1 MLDWLRRNPAGAQ
14 SSSKPSAPTWTRI
27 VDYRAE
33 HLDQLLNLLF
43 ETAASS
49 GFGLSREKFK
59 HDIIKHID
67 FRDDIIRL
75 LEDDSGRVIGCYRCA
90 PWPRRSPNTEAAY
103 LFDVAV
109 ERTYRRCGYGRKLFD
124 DMFHVLRRDGIRE
137 VYSRSSQQNEAGAAL
152 HHSAGFEIAKES
164 ALWTEWVKLL

>member
-1 MLDWLRRNPAGAQ
+1 MLDWLRRRLTRTA
-14 SSSKPSAPTWTRI
+14 SSSKPPTPEWTRI
-27 VDYRAE
+27 VDYRSE
-33 HLDQLLNLLF
+33 HLEELLNLLY

-49 GFGLSREKFK
+49 GFGVSREKFK

-67 FRDDIIRL
+67 FREDIIRL
-75 LEDDSGRVIGCYRCA
+75 LEDDRGHVIGCYRCA
-90 PWPRRSPNTEAAY
+90 PWPRRSRNTEVAY

-109 ERTYRRCGYGRKLFD
+109 DRGYRRCGYGRKLFD

-152 HHSAGFEIAKES
+152 HRSADFEVARQS
-164 ALWTEWVKLL
+164 ALWTEWVKKL

>member
-1 MLDWLRRNPAGAQ
+1 MLDWLRRQLTGTASP
-14 SSSKPSAPTWTRI
+14 SKPPTPAWTRI
-27 VDYRAE
+27 VDYRSE
-33 HLDQLLNLLF
+33 HLEELLNLLY

-49 GFGLSREKFK
+49 GFGVSREKFK

-75 LEDDSGRVIGCYRCA
+75 LEDDGGRVIGCYRCA
-90 PWPRRSPNTEAAY
+90 PWPRRSRNTEVAY

-109 ERTYRRCGYGRKLFD
+109 DRAYRRCGYGRKLFD

-152 HHSAGFEIAKES
+152 HSSAGFEIAKQS
-164 ALWTEWVKLL
+164 ALWTEWVKRL

>member
-1 MLDWLRRNPAGAQ
+1 MLDWLRRRLTGTA
-14 SSSKPSAPTWTRI
+14 SSSRPPAPAWTRI
-27 VDYRAE
+27 IDYRSE
-33 HLDQLLNLLF
+33 HLEELLNLLF

-49 GFGLSREKFK
+49 GFGVSREKFK

-75 LEDDSGRVIGCYRCA
+75 LEDDRGHIIGCYRCA
-90 PWPRRSPNTEAAY
+90 PWPRRSRNTEAAY

-109 ERTYRRCGYGRKLFD
+109 DRSYRKCGYGRKLFD
-124 DMFHVLRRDGIRE
+124 DMFHVLHRDGIRE

-152 HHSAGFEIAKES
+152 HRSAGFEIAKQS
-164 ALWTEWVKLL
+164 ALWTEWVKKL

>member
-1 MLDWLRRNPAGAQ
+1 MLHWLRRRPTNTT
-14 SSSKPSAPTWTRI
+14 SSSKAPAPAWTRI
-27 VDYRAE
+27 IEYRSD
-33 HLDQLLNLLF
+33 HLEELLNLLY

-75 LEDDSGRVIGCYRCA
+75 LEDDSGHIIGCYRCA
-90 PWPRRSPNTEAAY
+90 PWPRRSRNTEAAY

-109 ERTYRRCGYGRKLFD
+109 DRAYRRRGYGRKLFD
-124 DMFHVLRRDGIRE
+124 DMFHILRRDGIRE
-137 VYSRSSQQNEAGAAL
+137 LYSRSSRRNEAGAAL
-152 HHSAGFEIAKES
+152 HRSAGFEVAKQS
-164 ALWTEWVKLL
+164 ALWTEWVKKL